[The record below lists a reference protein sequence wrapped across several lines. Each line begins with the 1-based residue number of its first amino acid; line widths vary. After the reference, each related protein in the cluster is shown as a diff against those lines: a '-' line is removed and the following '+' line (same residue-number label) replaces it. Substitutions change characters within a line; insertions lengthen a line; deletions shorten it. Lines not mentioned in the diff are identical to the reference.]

1 MSAGP
6 DTSVSPVPDP
16 GLWALRRARVSKVT
30 EKFGALKLVQ
40 ELFPHAA
47 LVRYIQFSPSGKYL
61 ATSRWGYT
69 CCLRWGCHLT
79 DQFCLFFWLFINWD
93 RTAMIFRVGVSRAL
107 PLLFFFSWSF
117 GLLTVCFRLV
127 GDIHA
132 SSHLRACPG
141 FRRSSRLVNCLL
153 VLGKR

>member
-79 DQFCLFFWLFINWD
+79 DQFCLFF
-93 RTAMIFRVGVSRAL
+93 
-107 PLLFFFSWSF
+107 F
-117 GLLTVCFRLV
+117 GFLSIGTELQ
-127 GDIHA
+127 
-132 SSHLRACPG
+132 
-141 FRRSSRLVNCLL
+141 
-153 VLGKR
+153 